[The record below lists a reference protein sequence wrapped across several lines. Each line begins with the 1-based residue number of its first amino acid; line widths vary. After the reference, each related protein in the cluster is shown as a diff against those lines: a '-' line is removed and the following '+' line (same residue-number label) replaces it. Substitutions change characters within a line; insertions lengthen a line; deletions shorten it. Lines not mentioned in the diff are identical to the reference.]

1 MISEEEA
8 AKIAQRRGERSE
20 TLRRMVDGTWPGVD
34 AAMARRAMD
43 AAQADAKQNGVGF
56 ALIGPGDLGWTAT
69 TDGTMFE
76 DYLVAIVSDD
86 RRGVIAAGLA
96 SDMAGR
102 ASSVEA
108 CLIKRLRDTVSH
120 PAFGRDAFDSLI
132 MHLGPVRFA

>member
-8 AKIAQRRGERSE
+8 AKIAQRRRERSE
-20 TLRRMVDGTWPGVD
+20 TLRRMVDGSWPGVD
-34 AAMARRAMD
+34 RAMARRALD
-43 AAQADAKQNGVGF
+43 AAEADAKENGIGF

-69 TDGTMFE
+69 VDDVKFE
-76 DYLVAIVSDD
+76 DYLVAIASDD

-96 SDMAGR
+96 SDMAER

-108 CLIKRLRDTVSH
+108 CLIVRLRDTVSH
-120 PAFGRDAFDSLI
+120 PAFGLDAFDFLI